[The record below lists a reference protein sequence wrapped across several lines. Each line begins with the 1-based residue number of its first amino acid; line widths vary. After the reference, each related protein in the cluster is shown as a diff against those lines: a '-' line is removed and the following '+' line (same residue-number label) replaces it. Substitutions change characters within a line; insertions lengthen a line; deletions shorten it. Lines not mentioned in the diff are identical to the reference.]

1 MVSGRTPKRNNFK
14 LKTEAMK
21 KVYQSTM
28 SFEYG
33 SIFINGE
40 LYGTEE
46 EFFSDVDAG
55 KIEIIND
62 TPEPW
67 RPDDLEP

>member
-1 MVSGRTPKRNNFK
+1 
-14 LKTEAMK
+14 MK